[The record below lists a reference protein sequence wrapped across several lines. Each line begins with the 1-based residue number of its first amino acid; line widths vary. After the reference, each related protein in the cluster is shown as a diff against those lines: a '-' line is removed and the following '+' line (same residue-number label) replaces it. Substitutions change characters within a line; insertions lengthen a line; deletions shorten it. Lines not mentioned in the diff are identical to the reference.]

1 MAESHFPEPEGDIAD
16 AETLN
21 PDKLG
26 FMCGIEV
33 HQQLA
38 TGKLHSRQPGDL
50 YDVTMDTL
58 PENWPRFSR
67 KLRAARGEGGKID
80 IAARFETRRNR
91 SFEYVQSPN
100 SGLIEL
106 DEQPP
111 LIHDESALDIALT
124 TSALLNAKPVS
135 LLQTMRKT
143 VVDGSNTSGFQRTTL
158 ISTGGI
164 LETPSDPV
172 GISVLCLEEDSARKL
187 DTYATDTGECVIYN
201 LDRLG
206 LPLIEIATDPDVK
219 TPEHAKETSI
229 ALGRTLRQTRRVR
242 RGLGS
247 IRQDLNVSIACGDRI
262 EIKGCQDLNWIPRII
277 KLEMARQLHFYRLAN
292 TLRSQLSL
300 PALPSDRRLDD
311 VIIEASVRDKVA
323 QALPL
328 QLSDVTEVFADCESK
343 MVVNA
348 LQKSYTMLALPLP
361 GLAGKIG
368 TKQLDSEGSQLPRLG
383 RELAGAAK
391 LAGVKG
397 VFHSDELPAYGIEI
411 SNVESVRKA
420 LKLSD
425 DDGFVLCLAPK
436 WQAELALESVL
447 LRARAAWHR
456 IPQEVRNVVIK
467 KGAPD
472 DGTTAPMRPL
482 PGGARMY
489 PETDIPPQ
497 TINLQKWQSIIGNLP
512 MTDSQRQARMNQF
525 DVSADQK
532 DQILARELDD
542 IFVEYQDGLPAKAWA
557 AVLLENDE
565 IDPHLSSL
573 VLSAKEAGEITREAI
588 NDVITHFAGQI
599 PELSDIIAYAEQHGL
614 KPADESEL
622 GDIIAAVVAERLD
635 FVKERGMGA
644 IGPLMGVVMQ
654 QAGAADGKA
663 VSALLKQAILDAT
676 K

>member
-16 AETLN
+16 AEALK

-58 PENWPRFSR
+58 PEDWPRFSR

-106 DEQPP
+106 DDQPP
-111 LIHDESALDIALT
+111 LTHDESALDIALT

-158 ISTGGI
+158 ISTGGT
-164 LETPSDPV
+164 LETSSDPV

-262 EIKGCQDLNWIPRII
+262 EIKGCQDLSWIPRII

-292 TLRSQLSL
+292 ILRGQLSL

-311 VIIEASVRDKVA
+311 ITIEESVREKVA

-328 QLSDVTEVFADCESK
+328 QLTDVTEMFADCESK
-343 MVVNA
+343 MVVNG
-348 LQKSYTMLALPLP
+348 LQKSHTMLALPLP

-397 VFHSDELPAYGIEI
+397 VFHSDELPAYGIEV

-489 PETDIPPQ
+489 PETDIPTQ
-497 TINLQKWQSIIGNLP
+497 RIDSQKWQSIIDNLP
-512 MTDSQRQARMNQF
+512 MTDSQRQTRMNQF

-565 IDPHLSSL
+565 IDPRLSSL

-588 NDVITHFAGQI
+588 NDVIAHFAGQI
-599 PELSDIIAYAEQHGL
+599 PEVSDIVAYAEQHGL

-622 GDIIAAVVAERLD
+622 GDIITAVVAERLD

-663 VSALLKQAILDAT
+663 VSALLKQAIIDAT

>member
-1 MAESHFPEPEGDIAD
+1 MAEAYFPEPEGDVSD
-16 AETLN
+16 VESLDPN
-21 PDKLG
+21 QLG

-50 YDVTMDTL
+50 YDVTMETL
-58 PENWPRFSR
+58 PEQWPRFSR

-91 SFEYVQSPN
+91 LFEYVQSPN

-106 DEQPP
+106 DDQPP
-111 LIHDESALDIALT
+111 LTHDKDALDIALT
-124 TSALLNAKPVS
+124 TSALLDANPVS

-158 ISTGGI
+158 ISTGGT
-164 LETPSDPV
+164 LQTTTAPV

-187 DTYATDTGECVIYN
+187 DTFATDSGECVIYN

-206 LPLIEIATDPDVK
+206 LPLIEIATEPDVK

-247 IRQDLNVSIACGDRI
+247 IRQDLNVSLACGDRI

-292 TLRSQLSL
+292 TLRTELSL
-300 PALPSDRRLDD
+300 PLLPSDRRQDD
-311 VIIEASVRDKVA
+311 SEIEAQVEQQVA
-323 QALPL
+323 EKLPL
-328 QLSDVTEVFADCESK
+328 QLIDVTKDFSNCQSK
-343 MVVNA
+343 MVVNG
-348 LQKSYTMLALPLP
+348 LEQSFTMLALPLP

-368 TKQLDSEGSQLPRLG
+368 TKSVDNEGAQLPRLG

-397 VFHSDELPAYGIEI
+397 VFHSDELPAYGIEAEH
-411 SNVESVRKA
+411 VESVRSS
-420 LKLSD
+420 LDLSIS
-425 DDGFVLCLAPK
+425 DGFVLCLAPK

-489 PETDIPPQ
+489 PETDIPSQ
-497 TINLQKWQSIIGNLP
+497 KISSEKWQSILQNLP
-512 MTDSQRQARMNQF
+512 MTDSQRMVRMDEFN
-525 DVSADQK
+525 VSSDQK
-532 DQILARELDD
+532 EQILARELDD
-542 IFVEYQDGLPAKAWA
+542 TFVDHQNGLPAKAWA

-565 IDPHLSSL
+565 VDPRISSL
-573 VLSAKEAGEITREAI
+573 VLSAKEQGEITRESI
-588 NDVITHFAGQI
+588 NDVIAYFADKN
-599 PELSDIIAYAEQHGL
+599 PELDQILAYAEEHGL
-614 KPADESEL
+614 KPADESQL
-622 GDIIAAVVAERLD
+622 ADIISAVVADRTD
-635 FVKERGMGA
+635 FIKERGMGA

-663 VSALLKQAILDAT
+663 VSALLKQAILDLT

>member
-1 MAESHFPEPEGDIAD
+1 MAEAYFPEPEGDVSD
-16 AETLN
+16 VESLDPN
-21 PDKLG
+21 QLG

-50 YDVTMDTL
+50 YDVTMETL
-58 PENWPRFSR
+58 PEQWPRFSR

-91 SFEYVQSPN
+91 LFEYVQSPN

-106 DEQPP
+106 DDQPP
-111 LIHDESALDIALT
+111 LTHDKDALDIALT
-124 TSALLNAKPVS
+124 TSALLEANPVS

-158 ISTGGI
+158 ISTGGT
-164 LETPSDPV
+164 LQTTTAPV

-187 DTYATDTGECVIYN
+187 DTFATDSGECVIYN

-206 LPLIEIATDPDVK
+206 LPLIEIATEPDVK

-247 IRQDLNVSIACGDRI
+247 IRQDLNVSLACGDRI

-292 TLRSQLSL
+292 TLRTELSL
-300 PALPSDRRLDD
+300 PLLPSDRRQDD
-311 VIIEASVRDKVA
+311 SEIEAHVEQQVA
-323 QALPL
+323 EKLPL
-328 QLSDVTEVFADCESK
+328 QLIDVTKDFSNCQSK
-343 MVVNA
+343 MVVNG
-348 LQKSYTMLALPLP
+348 LEQSFTMLALPLP

-368 TKQLDSEGSQLPRLG
+368 TKSVDNEGAQLPRLG

-397 VFHSDELPAYGIEI
+397 VFHSDELPAYGIEPEH
-411 SNVESVRKA
+411 VESVRSS
-420 LKLSD
+420 LDLSIS
-425 DDGFVLCLAPK
+425 DGFVLCLAPK

-489 PETDIPPQ
+489 PETDIPSQ
-497 TINLQKWQSIIGNLP
+497 KITSEKWQSILQNLP
-512 MTDSQRQARMNQF
+512 MTDSQRMVRMDEFN
-525 DVSADQK
+525 VSSDQK
-532 DQILARELDD
+532 EQILARELDD
-542 IFVEYQDGLPAKAWA
+542 TFVDYQNGLPAKAWA

-565 IDPHLSSL
+565 VAPRISSL
-573 VLSAKEAGEITREAI
+573 VLSAKEQGEITRESI
-588 NDVITHFAGQI
+588 NDVIAYFADKN
-599 PELSDIIAYAEQHGL
+599 P
-614 KPADESEL
+614 
-622 GDIIAAVVAERLD
+622 
-635 FVKERGMGA
+635 
-644 IGPLMGVVMQ
+644 
-654 QAGAADGKA
+654 
-663 VSALLKQAILDAT
+663 
-676 K
+676 

>member
-1 MAESHFPEPEGDIAD
+1 MAESHFPEPEGDVAD
-16 AETLN
+16 AEALN

-58 PENWPRFSR
+58 PEDWPRFSR

-106 DEQPP
+106 DDQPP
-111 LIHDESALDIALT
+111 LTHDESALDIALT

-158 ISTGGI
+158 ISTGGT
-164 LETPSDPV
+164 LETSSHPV

-292 TLRSQLSL
+292 KLRGQLSL

-311 VIIEASVRDKVA
+311 ASTELSVRDKVA

-328 QLSDVTEVFADCESK
+328 QLTDVTEVFADCESK
-343 MVVNA
+343 MVVNG

-489 PETDIPPQ
+489 PETDIPAQ
-497 TINLQKWQSIIGNLP
+497 TIDSQKWQSIIDNLP
-512 MTDSQRQARMNQF
+512 MTDSQRQTRMNQF

-542 IFVEYQDGLPAKAWA
+542 VFVEYQGGLPAKAWA

-565 IDPHLSSL
+565 IDPRLSSL

-588 NDVITHFAGQI
+588 NDVIAHFAGHI
-599 PELSDIIAYAEQHGL
+599 PEISDIIAYAEQHGL